1 MNKELK
7 VANARFAHL
16 LAESHIAAFAPAF
29 TLSLCESEAPANRRC
44 A

>member
-1 MNKELK
+1 M
-7 VANARFAHL
+7 L
-16 LAESHIAAFAPAF
+16 LAHADASILIGNNLEEFAPAF

>member
-1 MNKELK
+1 MNENLTH
-7 VANARFAHL
+7 AYAHL
-16 LAESHIAAFAPAF
+16 LADMHLAVFAPAF